1 MSEQINRIVADDG
14 FFFGVGA
21 FETIAVEQGV
31 PLFLLEHIDRMM
43 AALDYLGI
51 GATREELVRLVRS
64 ACEGDARTGREALK
78 LTVTKENRLATMR
91 ENGYDSA
98 RISEGFQC
106 AFSDVR
112 KNETSPLVAM
122 KTLNYGDNI
131 LLKRAFAAQGIDEPL
146 FLNSKGQVAEGAT
159 SNVFAVF
166 GDEVATPP
174 VSCGLLPGIMRDFAM
189 SVVNATERVIV
200 PEELLAADEV
210 FLTNS
215 LMGAMPVRSIGCSVF
230 LERTISRLV
239 NDAYQETVSLA
250 CASWKGAG
258 DPWGQLFEN

>member
-1 MSEQINRIVADDG
+1 MSELVNRVVADDG

-21 FETIAVEQGV
+21 FETIAVEQSV
-31 PLFLLEHIDRMM
+31 PLFLREHIDRMM

-51 GATREELVRLVRS
+51 EATREELVRLARS
-64 ACEGDARTGREALK
+64 ACESDARVGREALK

-91 ENGYDSA
+91 ENGYDSV
-98 RISEGFQC
+98 RISVGFQC

-146 FLNSKGQVAEGAT
+146 FLNSKGQVAEGAI

-189 SVVNATERVIV
+189 SAVNATERVIL

-215 LMGAMPVRSIGCSVF
+215 LMGAMPVRSIECSIF
-230 LERTISRLV
+230 SGRTASRLV
-239 NDAYQETVSLA
+239 NEAYRETVSLA
-250 CASWKGAG
+250 RANWEEAD
-258 DPWGQLFEN
+258 DPWAQLFKN